1 MDRSK
6 HIMEV
11 QMPLEELRPTNNYVT
26 YDQLQRFLAERLES
40 LEREIEAKLLQLKES
55 RFNFLE
61 EKLNIKT
68 ELEALKEQFKLLNSE
83 FITRITNLSYKVL
96 EINNFFT
103 QKLAELNQQFT
114 ELNTSLA
121 SEFERYRKDFYE
133 FLTKNDP
140 RVFLE
145 RNADLIPY
153 LLSPIVNELNEFK
166 NKLSA
171 IETNLLLIQNF
182 YTNISG
188 EINKQIDEIIKTTI
202 NNVDLKVSSI
212 TENLKETLQNKLNSI
227 EVSENID
234 LSGLNEF
241 KNEIVQLLNNI
252 NQDIAELKNFYQNL
266 PQRDYTTQQVDFPQI
281 LSDISTKLDE
291 IKTAQQI
298 GREFTV
304 SDLPDAE
311 SLKAFSE
318 EIQNNLML
326 LRKISEEIA
335 SNTSALTFTPSVN
348 FDESLKSIDTQIKEI
363 KNIFDEVA
371 TSQYEV
377 QNNMGNLVEKV
388 TVLTAELPN
397 ATNIIKR
404 DVYQNMQVLKSEIS
418 KEIKNSISQIT
429 TSINETK
436 ELVQSLKGIPAVIIF
451 CTVLIIGAIILMKF
465 VF

>member
-1 MDRSK
+1 
-6 HIMEV
+6 
-11 QMPLEELRPTNNYVT
+11 MPLEELRPTNNYVT

>member
-1 MDRSK
+1 V
-6 HIMEV
+6 EV
-11 QMPLEELRPTNNYVT
+11 KMPLEELRPTNNYVT
-26 YDQLQRFLAERLES
+26 YEQLQRFLAERLES

-61 EKLNIKT
+61 EKLNLKT

-133 FLTKNDP
+133 FLTKNDL
-140 RVFLE
+140 RTFFE
-145 RNADLIPY
+145 NNADLIPY
-153 LLSPIVNELNEFK
+153 LLSPMVNELNEFK

-202 NNVDLKVSSI
+202 NNVDTKISSI
-212 TENLKETLQNKLNSI
+212 TENLKEALQNKLNSF

-234 LSGLNEF
+234 LTGLNEF
-241 KNEIVQLLNNI
+241 KNEIANFINSI
-252 NQDIAELKNFYQNL
+252 NQDIADLKNLYQNL
-266 PQRDYTTQQVDFPQI
+266 PQRDYSQQQTDFSQI
-281 LSDISTKLDE
+281 LNDINTKLDE
-291 IKTAQQI
+291 IKTSQQI

-311 SLKAFSE
+311 FLKTFSE
-318 EIQNNLML
+318 EIQNNLTL

-348 FDESLKSIDTQIKEI
+348 FDESLKSIDEQIREI
-363 KNIFDEVA
+363 KNVFDEVA

-377 QNNMGNLVEKV
+377 QNNMGNLLEKV

-404 DVYQNMQVLKSEIS
+404 DVYQNIQVLKSEIA
-418 KEIKNSISQIT
+418 KEIKNNATQIT
-429 TSINETK
+429 TAINETK
-436 ELVQSLKGIPAVIIF
+436 ELIQSFKGIPAIIIF
-451 CTVLIIGAIILMKF
+451 CTVLIIGTIILMKF